1 MSKQYDLIAIGGG
14 SGGLS
19 AAERAAKYGAKC
31 AVIESG
37 PMGGTCVNV
46 GCVPKKVMWYAGML
60 AHAVEDA
67 KDYGFAAQSGA
78 LDWATLVKGRQGYIQ
93 GINDWYHTY
102 LADSNIDEIVGTAT
116 FIDAHTVEVNG
127 EQYTAEHIVISPGTK
142 PIVPSTP
149 GAELGI
155 SSDGFFALQ
164 EQPKRM
170 AVVGSGYI
178 AVEIAG
184 LMRALGTEVTLI
196 IRREHVLGNFDAM
209 LREVLME
216 EMVGSGINIMSSM
229 EIEQVEK
236 ADDGSLTLNCS
247 GGHTLTG
254 FDSLLWAIGREP
266 NTAEL
271 NLPVTGVEVDKAGY
285 IPTDEYQNTNV
296 AGVYAV
302 GDVTGRAALTP
313 VAIAAA
319 RRLADRLFNNQA
331 ERKLDYENIAT
342 VVFSHPPIGTVGLS
356 EDEAR
361 VQHGDAVKVY
371 TSRFTPMYHAL
382 TEHKTQTAMKLVCVG
397 AQEKVVGIHI
407 IGLGADEMLQGFA
420 VALRM
425 GATKKDLDDTVA
437 IHPSSAEEFV
447 TMR

>member
-1 MSKQYDLIAIGGG
+1 MNADRLYDLK
-14 SGGLS
+14 
-19 AAERAAKYGAKC
+19 EK
-31 AVIESG
+31 
-37 PMGGTCVNV
+37 
-46 GCVPKKVMWYAGML
+46 
-60 AHAVEDA
+60 
-67 KDYGFAAQSGA
+67 
-78 LDWATLVKGRQGYIQ
+78 
-93 GINDWYHTY
+93 
-102 LADSNIDEIVGTAT
+102 
-116 FIDAHTVEVNG
+116 
-127 EQYTAEHIVISPGTK
+127 
-142 PIVPSTP
+142 
-149 GAELGI
+149 
-155 SSDGFFALQ
+155 
-164 EQPKRM
+164 PKRM
-170 AVVGSGYI
+170 ARVGSGYI

-196 IRREHVLGNFDAM
+196 IRRGHVLASFDAM

-216 EMVGSGINIMSSM
+216 EMVAAGINIMSSM
-229 EIEQVEK
+229 EIELVEK

-266 NTAEL
+266 NTADL
-271 NLPVTGVEVDKAGY
+271 NLPVTGVNIDKAGY
-285 IPTDEYQNTNV
+285 IPTDDFQHTNV

-313 VAIAAA
+313 VAIGAA
-319 RRLADRLFNNQA
+319 RRLADRLFDNQPD
-331 ERKLDYENIAT
+331 RKLDYENIAT

-356 EDEAR
+356 EDEACA
-361 VQHGDAVKVY
+361 QHGDGVKVY

-397 AQEKVVGIHI
+397 AQEKVVGIHM
-407 IGLGADEMLQGFA
+407 IGLGADEMMQGFA

>member
-37 PMGGTCVNV
+37 AMGGTCVNV

-67 KDYGFAAQSGA
+67 KGYGFAAKSGA
-78 LDWATLVKGRQGYIQ
+78 LDWSALVDGRQGYIQ

-102 LADSNIDEIVGTAT
+102 LADSNIDEIVGTAK

-142 PIVPSTP
+142 PVVPDVP

-155 SSDGFFALQ
+155 NSDGFFALK

-196 IRREHVLGNFDAM
+196 IRREHVLGSFDAM

-216 EMVGSGINIMSSM
+216 EMVGAGINIMSSM
-229 EIEQVEK
+229 EIEKIEK
-236 ADDGSLTLNCS
+236 AADGSLTLNCS
-247 GGHTLTG
+247 GGHTMTG
-254 FDSLLWAIGREP
+254 YGSLLWAIGREP
-266 NTAEL
+266 NTEAL
-271 NLPVTGVEVDKAGY
+271 NLPVTGVEVNKAGY
-285 IPTDEYQNTNV
+285 IPTDDFQNTNV
-296 AGVYAV
+296 EGVYAV

-313 VAIAAA
+313 VAIGAA
-319 RRLADRLFNNQA
+319 RRLADRLFDNKPD
-331 ERKLDYENIAT
+331 RKLDYENIAT

-361 VQHGDAVKVY
+361 KVHGDAVKVY

-397 AQEKVVGIHI
+397 AQEKVVGIHM
-407 IGLGADEMLQGFA
+407 IGLGADEMMQGFA

-425 GATKKDLDDTVA
+425 GATKQDLDDTVA

>member
-67 KDYGFAAQSGA
+67 KGYGFAAKTGA
-78 LDWATLVKGRQGYIQ
+78 LDWATLIEGRQGYIQ
-93 GINDWYHTY
+93 GINDWYHTF
-102 LADSNIDEIVGTAT
+102 LADSNIDEIVGTAK

-127 EQYTAEHIVISPGTK
+127 ERYTAEHIVISPGTK

-155 SSDGFFALQ
+155 NSDGFFALK

-184 LMRALGTEVTLI
+184 LMCALGTEVTLI
-196 IRREHVLGNFDAM
+196 IRRGHVLGNFDAM

-216 EMVGSGINIMSSM
+216 EMVAAGINIMSSM
-229 EIEQVEK
+229 EIEKIEK

-254 FDSLLWAIGREP
+254 FDRLLWAIGREP
-266 NTAEL
+266 NTADL
-271 NLPVTGVEVDKAGY
+271 DLPVTGVNTDKAGY
-285 IPTDEYQNTNV
+285 IPTDDFQNTNV

-313 VAIAAA
+313 VAIGAA
-319 RRLADRLFNNQA
+319 RRLADRLFDNQPD
-331 ERKLDYENIAT
+331 RKLDYENIAT

-361 VQHGDAVKVY
+361 KQHGDAVKVY

-397 AQEKVVGIHI
+397 AQEKVVGIHM
-407 IGLGADEMLQGFA
+407 IGLGADEMMQGFA

-425 GATKKDLDDTVA
+425 GATKQDLDDTVA